1 MSDYPSQLA
10 DAYTKVTTQKNLPE
24 LFCRFIDAVQT
35 VPPEI
40 LSAESTAVQS
50 LFNDVNSAIQQY
62 NRQFQ
67 LLINELGVLCKTS
80 PQQATKVQAFF
91 TSLLD
96 LFRLA
101 YTVYENDPT
110 NLPPFQ
116 ELLQK
121 ILVLLDTSSIDLQQ
135 ETPFQK
141 ALLVQLVT
149 SAWALTNTRQSMEQ
163 VVKETKQQA
172 GGNRKRKTRKQ
183 RKA

>member
-1 MSDYPSQLA
+1 MSDYPTDLA
-10 DAYTKVTTQKNLPE
+10 AAYTKVNTQKNLPE
-24 LFCRFIDAVQT
+24 LFCQFIEAVQT
-35 VPPEI
+35 VSPEI
-40 LSAESTAVQS
+40 LATESTAVQT
-50 LFNDVNSAIQQY
+50 LFKDVNSAIQQY

-80 PQQATKVQAFF
+80 SHPATKIQAFF

-110 NLPPFQ
+110 NLAAFQ
-116 ELLQK
+116 GLLRTV
-121 ILVLLDTSSIDLQQ
+121 LGLLDTAHITLQQ

-149 SAWALTNTRQSMEQ
+149 SAWALTNARQSIEQ
-163 VVKETKQQA
+163 VAKETKQQ
-172 GGNRKRKTRKQ
+172 GGKRRKTRKN
-183 RKA
+183 KKYY